1 MAQRSDARRRG
12 EGLERRR
19 PLRRQPDRPKPN
31 CPLSCHAFAEVL
43 HMSGKDPEDA
53 VPANDKRYFVW
64 LAIIEHAFSKQP
76 EVLIV
81 VLASWRCTR
90 KLELLPNVQS
100 YRILHDEA
108 ARFPAEPPADLI
120 ACPKTLGM
128 SDPNV
133 LYALAGWLRS
143 SELQL
148 GGGGGM
154 VGSPP

>member
-1 MAQRSDARRRG
+1 MAQRPDARRRG

-19 PLRRQPDRPKPN
+19 PLRRQPDRPNPN
-31 CPLSCHAFAEVL
+31 RPLSCRAFAEVL
-43 HMSGKDPEDA
+43 HMSFNDPEDA

-64 LAIIEHAFSKQP
+64 LAIIEHALSKQP
-76 EVLIV
+76 EVRIV
-81 VLASWRCTR
+81 GPARWRCTR

-100 YRILHDEA
+100 YRTLHDEA

-120 ACPKTLGM
+120 ACPEALGV

-143 SELQL
+143 SKFQL
-148 GGGGGM
+148 GGGGRMG
-154 VGSPP
+154 GST